1 MQQVEKHLQ
10 SQLDKAHA
18 QEIQE
23 RIEDLSAASF
33 SAASFANCSLVGVTM
48 VMEKHPGSMC
58 VQRCRARAL
67 LAQNSTRQAHCAS
80 VSCNGLHVYCKLV
93 AHREQACVT
102 QCVPQ

>member
-10 SQLDKAHA
+10 RQLDKAHA

-33 SAASFANCSLVGVTM
+33 ASCSLVGVTM

-93 AHREQACVT
+93 AHRAQACGT